1 LRAEP
6 SWQTCNPSSVEQ
18 RPVRAPDG
26 RTLDAFVAGPE
37 DGVALLFHNGTP
49 SSGQLYGPFV
59 ETAAGRG
66 VRMISFSRPGYG
78 ESTRNPGRSVADVA
92 VDAAAV
98 LDEFGIGQCYT
109 LGWSGGGPHA
119 LACAALLRD
128 RVTAAATVGG
138 LAPYGADGL
147 DWMTGMGDENVAAF
161 TAALSGGAA
170 LQGLLEQLARSFVS
184 ITAEEVALS
193 LPRSAPAIDRAA
205 IHGKGAAWLA
215 QVFRESVRNG
225 IWGWYDDERAFVEPW
240 DFDIS
245 DIGVPVAVWQ
255 GVQDRNTP
263 SAHGEWLASHIPGAR
278 RHLHPEHGHLSLG
291 MSSFGLLL
299 DDLMAPNP

>member
-1 LRAEP
+1 MR
-6 SWQTCNPSSVEQ
+6 T
-18 RPVRAPDG
+18 PDG

-66 VRMISFSRPGYG
+66 VRMISFSRPGSG

-161 TAALSGGAA
+161 NEGLKAIKDDGTLDQLMAKYWGAA
-170 LQGLLEQLARSFVS
+170 TQ
-184 ITAEEVALS
+184 
-193 LPRSAPAIDRAA
+193 
-205 IHGKGAAWLA
+205 
-215 QVFRESVRNG
+215 
-225 IWGWYDDERAFVEPW
+225 
-240 DFDIS
+240 
-245 DIGVPVAVWQ
+245 
-255 GVQDRNTP
+255 
-263 SAHGEWLASHIPGAR
+263 
-278 RHLHPEHGHLSLG
+278 
-291 MSSFGLLL
+291 
-299 DDLMAPNP
+299 